1 MLLTVGKCRRTL
13 GALDYL
19 SSVLCLVC
27 VKLILNENI
36 AAKILRQLMRLGNLY
51 NKVNALVDQVCW
63 LIRNKVKVLVGT
75 IRIAWY
81 DIEIEAAVHTIGRPD
96 DMLADRVINQVSQRL
111 QLVKDLTDQQWLSLI
126 YEWVL
131 CAILS

>member
-1 MLLTVGKCRRTL
+1 
-13 GALDYL
+13 
-19 SSVLCLVC
+19 
-27 VKLILNENI
+27 
-36 AAKILRQLMRLGNLY
+36 MRLGNLY
-51 NKVNALVDQVCW
+51 NKVNALVDQICW

-81 DIEIEAAVHTIGRPD
+81 DIEIEAAVHTISRPD

>member
-1 MLLTVGKCRRTL
+1 MLLTVGECRRTL

-81 DIEIEAAVHTIGRPD
+81 DIEIEAAVHTIGRTD

-111 QLVKDLTDQQWLSLI
+111 QLVKDLTDQQWLSI
-126 YEWVL
+126 ICEGVF
-131 CAILS
+131 

>member
-1 MLLTVGKCRRTL
+1 MC
-13 GALDYL
+13 
-19 SSVLCLVC
+19 
-27 VKLILNENI
+27 
-36 AAKILRQLMRLGNLY
+36 LGNLY

-111 QLVKDLTDQQWLSLI
+111 QLVKDLTDQQWLSI
-126 YEWVL
+126 ICKGVF
-131 CAILS
+131 